1 MADRGARV
9 QRARPQK
16 ILHRHHAA
24 HARADARPDA
34 GAGADDAL
42 RFGPDQDHRR
52 DRPQR
57 TGGAA
62 SRKQRRGALRNVG
75 PARRYGT
82 ARDDRQ
88 VRCALYRRR
97 RTGEPLRREA
107 LRQFRFVDDARRESA
122 GPDRESARTRE
133 AARLPDRRSRSDSG
147 RRQDRRQD
155 AGRPQRRGFAFVR
168 FVGHRR
174 NGGAGARH
182 GALHVPDDLR
192 RHGDAER
199 HRGEVVAR
207 VGGRG
212 LVGATLRTD
221 DGQDLRRGL
230 RGGGAGAHLGRAGL
244 RCGCGGHAPCA
255 ARRRDGGCRGLA
267 AGRRG
272 AISTPKRSAP
282 SPWLPT

>member
-97 RTGEPLRREA
+97 RTDEPLRREA

-122 GPDRESARTRE
+122 GPDRESARTSRPTSRCRSS
-133 AARLPDRRSRSDSG
+133 ATTRVRLRPVRR
-147 RRQDRRQD
+147 
-155 AGRPQRRGFAFVR
+155 
-168 FVGHRR
+168 
-174 NGGAGARH
+174 
-182 GALHVPDDLR
+182 
-192 RHGDAER
+192 
-199 HRGEVVAR
+199 
-207 VGGRG
+207 
-212 LVGATLRTD
+212 
-221 DGQDLRRGL
+221 
-230 RGGGAGAHLGRAGL
+230 
-244 RCGCGGHAPCA
+244 
-255 ARRRDGGCRGLA
+255 
-267 AGRRG
+267 
-272 AISTPKRSAP
+272 P
-282 SPWLPT
+282 SPQWWGWGSAWCSTCS